1 MAKFLIYASYSSD
14 GLKGLI
20 KDKASGRKAAVSKML
35 EGMGGKLDSMYY
47 TFGDYDAVVI
57 ADVPDNVTAAAM
69 SIAVSSSGLAHTKTV
84 PVLTVEETDQA
95 LAKTVKYRAPG
106 AK

>member
-14 GLKGLI
+14 GLKGLM

-35 EGMGGKLDSMYY
+35 ESMGGKLDSMYF
-47 TFGDYDAVVI
+47 TFGDHDAVVI
-57 ADVPDNVTAAAM
+57 ADVPDNVTAAGL
-69 SIAVSSSGLAHTKTV
+69 SIAVSASGLARTRTV
-84 PVLTVEETDQA
+84 PMLTVEETDQA